1 MDLVL
6 LKAKEM
12 ERYILAHTFLN
23 EMKGIGLAKFVPA
36 MSNKKPPQGWVKIPD
51 QIGTVWGP
59 PFIKI
64 PEAHDAQL
72 IDTLLGLANSLGM
85 GVTRVAKLRSAWGRA
100 YRGGNRIKTK
110 FAGPESVILHE
121 MGHLLD
127 WKYGLQ
133 DQLVNNPEYKEE
145 LRRLAELRLVGNETP
160 YFQKYIKKGEEK
172 IANMI
177 AAYGHAPERM
187 KKVAPKTYKWF
198 QAFIASHPELA
209 PLNNLKPG
217 MQLKVSTT
225 EYPAGG
231 FVQTGNYY
239 MPSGAA
245 QIISNYLSPGLQGKA
260 YYKMLRGASNMMLQ
274 FALGFSAFHAGFTTF
289 DAAVSK
295 LAIALQYAA
304 AGKPLDAFKH
314 GNPLAVAYAPIHNI
328 VKGGKIRDA
337 YLREAAND
345 PELAKYVQAIVEGG
359 GRITMDEQYRTNM
372 RQAFMD
378 ALRRH
383 SVGKM
388 ALTGL
393 PALAEAAMYPVLE
406 WLVPR
411 QKLGIF
417 ADMVDFEL
425 KRLGPDATQEQR
437 REAFAGAWDSVDNRM
452 GQLVYDD
459 LFWNRTV
466 KDRHDD
472 HGAVGGLEP
481 RDHPGVGRG
490 GRRHRA
496 LRPGHRGRRRR
507 QRTRWRAAPAPDG
520 SASSRQ
526 DRQAENLIP
535 RIRSS
540 PGAWLTPLPWSCSPP
555 WSEQSPTT

>member
-1 MDLVL
+1 
-6 LKAKEM
+6 
-12 ERYILAHTFLN
+12 
-23 EMKGIGLAKFVPA
+23 
-36 MSNKKPPQGWVKIPD
+36 
-51 QIGTVWGP
+51 
-59 PFIKI
+59 
-64 PEAHDAQL
+64 
-72 IDTLLGLANSLGM
+72 
-85 GVTRVAKLRSAWGRA
+85 
-100 YRGGNRIKTK
+100 
-110 FAGPESVILHE
+110 

-187 KKVAPKTYKWF
+187 QKVAPKTYKWF
-198 QAFIASHPELA
+198 KAFIASHPELA

-260 YYKMLRGASNMMLQ
+260 CYKMLRGAANMMLQ

-304 AGKPLDAFKH
+304 AGKLLDAFKH

-372 RQAFMD
+372 RKAFMD

-466 KDRHDD
+466 KDLMMITVQSVGWNLGTIRELA
-472 HGAVGGLEP
+472 GAAGDTARYVRDISGGGGGGKG
-481 RDHPGVGRG
+481 PGGRG
-490 GRRHRA
+490 GSGSGRIGVESAGPAGGRPHPGESA
-496 LRPGHRGRRRR
+496 IHPAHGLRSCSGYANCHGRRDHRLR
-507 QRTRWRAAPAPDG
+507 EYQGAA
-520 SASSRQ
+520 
-526 DRQAENLIP
+526 
-535 RIRSS
+535 
-540 PGAWLTPLPWSCSPP
+540 
-555 WSEQSPTT
+555 